1 VKLVYS
7 EEAADRGAAQRRELE
22 IKGLSRA
29 AKRALCS
36 QLMTE

>member
-1 VKLVYS
+1 VKLIYS